1 VNSTTPSALT
11 AINEVVTRRIAQ
23 LKTDI
28 AEAEAILASYREELE
43 PLTKIAQ
50 VAASLTLPV
59 TAAGYGSDAIPSR
72 RWAHLN
78 LQPRWCRVIDQFAP
92 KGTVTREEINEWYKR
107 AMSPGIARNSVMTM
121 SLEITKS
128 LVSEGVLKAIG
139 PDRWQFNEPTAPVA
153 EPTAPVAEPTAPVAE
168 PAAPTVLPNNKRYS
182 HYRLA
187 PRERAF
193 LDRFSTKSVVNRPE
207 ISEWYHTVN
216 ANLTG
221 ESVRSAVSEIT
232 RNLIAK
238 GILARDGMAQWRIV
252 R

>member
-1 VNSTTPSALT
+1 MNNTTPSALT

-50 VAASLTLPV
+50 VAASLPLPV
-59 TAAGYGSDAIPSR
+59 TAAGYESDAIPSR

-107 AMSPGIARNSVMTM
+107 ALSPGIARNSVMTM
-121 SLEITKS
+121 SLEVTKS

-139 PDRWQFNEPTAPVA
+139 PDRWQFNEPPAPVS
-153 EPTAPVAEPTAPVAE
+153 E

-238 GILARDGMAQWRIV
+238 GILARDGTAQWRIV